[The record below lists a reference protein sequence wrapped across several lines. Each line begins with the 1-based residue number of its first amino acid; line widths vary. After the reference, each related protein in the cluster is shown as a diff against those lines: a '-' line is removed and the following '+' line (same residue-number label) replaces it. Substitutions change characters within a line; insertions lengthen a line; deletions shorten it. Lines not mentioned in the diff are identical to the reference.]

1 MSDQYRDEDYSG
13 TYPEQ
18 PYDAYAGDYYP
29 EAQPDDAQGY
39 PPAHGYD
46 EPAIEEPVV
55 ARPEPKIELVDED
68 GVRAFELATLGW
80 LVGFVALLP
89 FWGLLNDRGWVWW
102 IWTCLA
108 AFGIGAIGI
117 ELTRRHKARR
127 LSAEGLD

>member
-13 TYPEQ
+13 SYPEQ
-18 PYDAYAGDYYP
+18 QYDGYDGDYYP
-29 EAQPDDAQGY
+29 EDGSY
-39 PPAHGYD
+39 PQDYGYD
-46 EPAIEEPVV
+46 EPPVEEPVE

-68 GVRAFELATLGW
+68 GIRAFELSTLGW

-89 FWGLLNDRGWVWW
+89 FWGLLNDRGWTWW

-117 ELTRRHKARR
+117 ELTRRRKARR
-127 LSAEGLD
+127 LRAEGLD

>member
-13 TYPEQ
+13 SYPEQ
-18 PYDAYAGDYYP
+18 QYDGYEGDYYP
-29 EAQPDDAQGY
+29 EDAGYAQDY
-39 PPAHGYD
+39 GYD
-46 EPAIEEPVV
+46 DPAVEEPLA

-68 GVRAFELATLGW
+68 GIRAFELSTLGW

-89 FWGLLNDRGWVWW
+89 FWGLLNDRGWTWW

-117 ELTRRHKARR
+117 ELTRRRKARR
-127 LSAEGLD
+127 LRAEGLD

>member
-1 MSDQYRDEDYSG
+1 MSDQYGDENYPG

-18 PYDAYAGDYYP
+18 PYDAY
-29 EAQPDDAQGY
+29 PDDGSTGYDADYAEGY
-39 PPAHGYD
+39 PQDYGYQ
-46 EPAIEEPVV
+46 EAPSEEAVA

-68 GVRAFELATLGW
+68 GVRAFELSTLGW

-89 FWGLLNDRGWVWW
+89 FWGLLNDRGWTWW

-117 ELTRRHKARR
+117 ELTRRRKARR
-127 LSAEGLD
+127 LRQ

>member
-1 MSDQYRDEDYSG
+1 MSDQYHDDDYSG

-18 PYDAYAGDYYP
+18 RYDGYEGDYYA
-29 EAQPDDAQGY
+29 EEGGYAQDY
-39 PPAHGYD
+39 GYD
-46 EPAIEEPVV
+46 EPPLEAPPA

-68 GVRAFELATLGW
+68 GIRAFELSTLGW

-89 FWGLLNDRGWVWW
+89 FWGLLNDRGWTWW

-117 ELTRRHKARR
+117 ELTRRRKARR
-127 LSAEGLD
+127 LRAEGLD

>member
-18 PYDAYAGDYYP
+18 QYDAYEGDYSGGYGAHYS
-29 EAQPDDAQGY
+29 EGY
-39 PPAHGYD
+39 PAASV
-46 EPAIEEPVV
+46 E

-68 GVRAFELATLGW
+68 GIRAFELSTLGW

-89 FWGLLNDRGWVWW
+89 FWGLLNDRGWTWW

-117 ELTRRHKARR
+117 ELTRRRKARR
-127 LSAEGLD
+127 QRAEALSA

>member
-18 PYDAYAGDYYP
+18 QYDGYDGDYYATDSGY
-29 EAQPDDAQGY
+29 AQDYGY
-39 PPAHGYD
+39 E
-46 EPAIEEPVV
+46 EPAVEEPVE

-68 GVRAFELATLGW
+68 GIRAFELGTLGW

-89 FWGLLNDRGWVWW
+89 FWGLLNDRGWTWW

-117 ELTRRHKARR
+117 ELTRRRKARR
-127 LSAEGLD
+127 LRAEGLA